1 MPNITFDTLDTI
13 PDGLK
18 EHAKKDD
25 ATGKFVVSVVSEV
38 KLNEF
43 RDTNVRVSQERDA
56 LGVVVQKI
64 KPLIGD
70 DIDAFITQYTELAA
84 TAQQVKDGKLKASD
98 AIEAEIANRVT
109 SMKSGFETQLTQAQQ
124 ALVQER
130 NARVEATQKYN
141 RSIIDQNVTQAV
153 IMPTSGANPEAL
165 NDILTRAYG
174 VFQVQA
180 DGKLIAKDGEAVIYG
195 ADGVAPMTPM
205 EWMTKLRVQAP
216 YFFKPSGGG
225 GANNGQ
231 NTGGTQERGGMTKE
245 AFNALSPEAR
255 LRIYHQNK
263 DGKKAA

>member
-1 MPNITFDTLDTI
+1 MPNITFDTLDVV

-18 EHAKKDD
+18 EHAKKDE
-25 ATGKFVVSVVSEV
+25 ASGKFLVSVVPEV

-70 DIDAFITQYTELAA
+70 DIDAFIAQYTELA
-84 TAQQVKDGKLKASD
+84 TMSQQVKDGKLKASGD
-98 AIEAEIANRVT
+98 IEAEVLNRVA
-109 SMKSGFETQLTQAQQ
+109 SMKTGFETQLTQAQQ
-124 ALVQER
+124 ALVAER
-130 NARVEATQKYN
+130 NARVEATTKYN

-153 IMPTSGANPEAL
+153 ITPTSGANPEAL

-180 DGKLIAKDGEAVIYG
+180 DGKLIAKDGEAIIYG
-195 ADGVAPMTPM
+195 VDGATPMTPM

-216 YFFKPSGGG
+216 YLFNQSGGG
-225 GANNGQ
+225 GANGGQ
-231 NTGGTQERGGMTKE
+231 QGGGTAERGGMTKE

-255 LRIYHQNK
+255 LRIYHKAK
-263 DGKKAA
+263 DGKQAA